1 MLRIET
7 QMNCA
12 DLDSL
17 LIEDDG
23 VVLVGQ
29 QFVEHQNA

>member
-1 MLRIET
+1 
-7 QMNCA
+7 MNHA
-12 DLDSL
+12 DLDNL

-29 QFVEHQNA
+29 QFVEHLNV